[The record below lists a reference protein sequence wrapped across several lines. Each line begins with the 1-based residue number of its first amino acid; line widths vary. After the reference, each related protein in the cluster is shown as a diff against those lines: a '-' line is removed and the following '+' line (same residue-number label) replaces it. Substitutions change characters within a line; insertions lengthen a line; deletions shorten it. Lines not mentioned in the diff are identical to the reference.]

1 MRLGSNVLK
10 WIKFASWTKALVGLV
25 IAQSVYLLMLF
36 VTIPGVKQYSKGMDI
51 FDMKATGY
59 SSEYA
64 QVLLETLG
72 ETGRSYYLTRQLPLD
87 LIYPG
92 VMALTWVLLITLFAR
107 RLDRRWGSLII
118 VPIAAA
124 VFDYLENG
132 TIVAMLVT
140 FPNVQESLAALSSTF
155 TVVKSM
161 ISLLNFAIV
170 SVLFLLYL
178 YKLVQ
183 SRRSAR
189 TGKNKSFSKGDIN
202 GSDPAVTRT
211 EKISNHDYHS

>member
-1 MRLGSNVLK
+1 MRLGSNALK
-10 WIKFASWTKALVGLV
+10 WVKFASWTKALVGLV

-36 VTIPGVKQYSKGMDI
+36 VTIPEVRQYSKGMDI

-59 SSEYA
+59 SAEYA

-92 VMALTWVLLITLFAR
+92 VMALTWVLFITLFVK

-124 VFDYLENG
+124 MCDYLENG
-132 TIVAMLVT
+132 TIAAMLVT
-140 FPNVQESLAALSSTF
+140 YPNVPHPLAALSSIF

-161 ISLLNFAIV
+161 ISLLTFAII

-189 TGKNKSFSKGDIN
+189 INKNKSFLKGD
-202 GSDPAVTRT
+202 V
-211 EKISNHDYHS
+211 